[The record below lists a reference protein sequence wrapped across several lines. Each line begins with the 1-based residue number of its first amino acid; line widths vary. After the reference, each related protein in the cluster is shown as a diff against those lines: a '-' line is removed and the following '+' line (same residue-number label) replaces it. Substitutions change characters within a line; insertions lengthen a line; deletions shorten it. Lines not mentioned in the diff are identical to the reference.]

1 MKVNLGFGAHNSH
14 DWDRVLAGDFSHPPA
29 TPDWECVQG
38 TLAIADLAE
47 PLGFDG
53 IWMPEH
59 CGTPYGMTP
68 NPIQALSYF
77 AGRTER
83 VSLGTFVVVAP
94 WWHPVR
100 LAHQIAYLDILSN
113 GRYTTIGIGR
123 GVSKGEFDAVG
134 VPREESRQ
142 RFNETLDILQ
152 LALSGERFSY
162 EGEIFTVPEMSLRP
176 EPQSR
181 DLFSRIY
188 SSSSTAESLEI
199 LARRG
204 MVPLFVGNKPIE
216 DAGREV
222 QQVNTFRKEEGLP
235 PCQPK
240 NVMFMYCTPN
250 ADDAAKTEEWIW
262 TANRDV
268 TVHYGFADASN
279 FKGVKGY
286 EAYAAREAAATAV
299 LASSVTGDD
308 KGKSKTPGYHAS
320 NLLIGTPEE
329 IFKRIKRRPG
339 SVLVLRA
346 HHRPAVRHH
355 AIRGGDGKHRAV
367 RQGGAARRP
376 PNGGAA
382 APRGA
387 PGERAGMT
395 SSDCQPTETP
405 DDIDIPALREKYR
418 QRARKAAAR
427 RRFQAVRRTRGRLRG
442 LLRDRP
448 ALAAAGPRADLGGHR
463 RRRARRRLRR
473 PAVRRPPEEGRRRR
487 CPDHR
492 AGRRLRRRLVLE
504 PLSRHPV
511 RQRILL
517 LHTAA
522 RRARLHAE
530 QEVRRRHRD
539 LRALPAHRK
548 AFRALRF
555 RDLVHPGAAIC
566 GGTRRSSAGGS
577 APTATTTS
585 GPGSWSWPRALS
597 PAETAGHPGNQ
608 ELQGAQ
614 LPLVAL
620 GLRLHRRRQL
630 PADWTSW
637 PTSASRSSAPAPPPS
652 R

>member
-1 MKVNLGFGAHNSH
+1 MKVNLGFGSHNSH
-14 DWDRVLAGDFSHPPA
+14 DWERVLAGDFSHPPA
-29 TPDWECVQG
+29 TPDWECVQA

-83 VSLGTFVVVAP
+83 ISLGTFVVVAP

-222 QQVNTFRKEEGLP
+222 QQVNIFRKEEGLP

-240 NVMFMYCTPN
+240 NVMFMYCTTGDP
-250 ADDAAKTEEWIW
+250 AKSEEWIW

-286 EAYAAREAAATAV
+286 EAYAAREASATAV
-299 LASSVTGDD
+299 LASSVTGDA
-308 KGKSKTPGYHAS
+308 KRSAPKTPGYHAS

-329 IFKRIKRRPG
+329 IFDRLTAAQKACSFSELTIVPQFGTMPHHEAMASTELFAKE
-339 SVLVLRA
+339 VL
-346 HHRPAVRHH
+346 PAVHEM
-355 AIRGGDGKHRAV
+355 D
-367 RQGGAARRP
+367 
-376 PNGGAA
+376 
-382 APRGA
+382 APLH
-387 PGERAGMT
+387 
-395 SSDCQPTETP
+395 
-405 DDIDIPALREKYR
+405 PA
-418 QRARKAAAR
+418 
-427 RRFQAVRRTRGRLRG
+427 
-442 LLRDRP
+442 
-448 ALAAAGPRADLGGHR
+448 
-463 RRRARRRLRR
+463 
-473 PAVRRPPEEGRRRR
+473 
-487 CPDHR
+487 
-492 AGRRLRRRLVLE
+492 
-504 PLSRHPV
+504 
-511 RQRILL
+511 
-517 LHTAA
+517 
-522 RRARLHAE
+522 
-530 QEVRRRHRD
+530 
-539 LRALPAHRK
+539 ALPEN
-548 AFRALRF
+548 AL
-555 RDLVHPGAAIC
+555 
-566 GGTRRSSAGGS
+566 T
-577 APTATTTS
+577 
-585 GPGSWSWPRALS
+585 
-597 PAETAGHPGNQ
+597 
-608 ELQGAQ
+608 
-614 LPLVAL
+614 
-620 GLRLHRRRQL
+620 
-630 PADWTSW
+630 
-637 PTSASRSSAPAPPPS
+637 
-652 R
+652 

>member
-1 MKVNLGFGAHNSH
+1 MKVNLGFGSHNSD
-14 DWDRVLAGDFSHPPA
+14 DWERVLAGDFSHSPA
-29 TPDWECVQG
+29 TPDWECVQA

-77 AGRTER
+77 AGRTEHI
-83 VSLGTFVVVAP
+83 SLGTFVVVAP

-176 EPQSR
+176 EPQSS

-222 QQVNTFRKEEGLP
+222 QKVNTFRKEEGLP

-240 NVMFMYCTPN
+240 NVMFMYCTTEDP
-250 ADDAAKTEEWIW
+250 AKSEEWIW

-286 EAYAAREAAATAV
+286 EAYAAREASATAV
-299 LASSVTGDD
+299 LASSVTGDA
-308 KGKSKTPGYHAS
+308 KSVPQKTPGYHAS

-329 IFKRIKRRPG
+329 IFKRISAAQEACSFSELTIVPQFGTMPYQEAMASTELFAKE
-339 SVLVLRA
+339 VL
-346 HHRPAVRHH
+346 PAVHEMEAPLH
-355 AIRGGDGKHRAV
+355 P
-367 RQGGAARRP
+367 AALP
-376 PNGGAA
+376 EN
-382 APRGA
+382 
-387 PGERAGMT
+387 
-395 SSDCQPTETP
+395 
-405 DDIDIPALREKYR
+405 
-418 QRARKAAAR
+418 
-427 RRFQAVRRTRGRLRG
+427 
-442 LLRDRP
+442 
-448 ALAAAGPRADLGGHR
+448 ALA
-463 RRRARRRLRR
+463 
-473 PAVRRPPEEGRRRR
+473 
-487 CPDHR
+487 
-492 AGRRLRRRLVLE
+492 
-504 PLSRHPV
+504 
-511 RQRILL
+511 
-517 LHTAA
+517 
-522 RRARLHAE
+522 
-530 QEVRRRHRD
+530 
-539 LRALPAHRK
+539 
-548 AFRALRF
+548 
-555 RDLVHPGAAIC
+555 
-566 GGTRRSSAGGS
+566 
-577 APTATTTS
+577 
-585 GPGSWSWPRALS
+585 
-597 PAETAGHPGNQ
+597 
-608 ELQGAQ
+608 
-614 LPLVAL
+614 
-620 GLRLHRRRQL
+620 
-630 PADWTSW
+630 
-637 PTSASRSSAPAPPPS
+637 
-652 R
+652 

>member
-1 MKVNLGFGAHNSH
+1 MKVNLGFGSHNSH
-14 DWDRVLAGDFSHPPA
+14 DWERVLAGDFSHPPA
-29 TPDWECVQG
+29 TPDADCVQA

-176 EPQSR
+176 EPQSS

-204 MVPLFVGNKPIE
+204 MVPLFVGNKPIQ

-222 QQVNTFRKEEGLP
+222 QKVNTFRAEEGLP

-240 NVMFMYCTPN
+240 NVMFMYCTTEDPGES
-250 ADDAAKTEEWIW
+250 EEWIW

-299 LASSVTGDD
+299 LASSVTGGAEPQ
-308 KGKSKTPGYHAS
+308 KGGPSKTPGYHAS

-329 IFKRIKRRPG
+329 IFKRISAAQEACSFCELTIVPQFGTMPYDESMASTRLFANE
-339 SVLVLRA
+339 VL
-346 HHRPAVRHH
+346 PAVQKMDAPLHP
-355 AIRGGDGKHRAV
+355 
-367 RQGGAARRP
+367 AALP
-376 PNGGAA
+376 EN
-382 APRGA
+382 
-387 PGERAGMT
+387 
-395 SSDCQPTETP
+395 
-405 DDIDIPALREKYR
+405 
-418 QRARKAAAR
+418 
-427 RRFQAVRRTRGRLRG
+427 
-442 LLRDRP
+442 
-448 ALAAAGPRADLGGHR
+448 ALA
-463 RRRARRRLRR
+463 
-473 PAVRRPPEEGRRRR
+473 
-487 CPDHR
+487 
-492 AGRRLRRRLVLE
+492 
-504 PLSRHPV
+504 
-511 RQRILL
+511 
-517 LHTAA
+517 
-522 RRARLHAE
+522 
-530 QEVRRRHRD
+530 
-539 LRALPAHRK
+539 
-548 AFRALRF
+548 
-555 RDLVHPGAAIC
+555 
-566 GGTRRSSAGGS
+566 
-577 APTATTTS
+577 
-585 GPGSWSWPRALS
+585 
-597 PAETAGHPGNQ
+597 
-608 ELQGAQ
+608 
-614 LPLVAL
+614 
-620 GLRLHRRRQL
+620 
-630 PADWTSW
+630 
-637 PTSASRSSAPAPPPS
+637 
-652 R
+652 

>member
-1 MKVNLGFGAHNSH
+1 MKVNLGFGSHNSH
-14 DWDRVLAGDFSHPPA
+14 DWDRVLAGDFANPPA
-29 TPDWECVQG
+29 VADAECVAA

-83 VSLGTFVVVAP
+83 VGLGTFVVVAP

-152 LALSGERFSY
+152 LAFSGERFSY

-176 EPQSR
+176 EPRSS

-250 ADDAAKTEEWIW
+250 SEDAAKSEEWIW

-286 EAYAAREAAATAV
+286 EAYAAREATATAV
-299 LASSVTGDD
+299 LASSVTGDVG
-308 KGKSKTPGYHAS
+308 KGGPSKTPGYHAS

-329 IFKRIKRRPG
+329 IYQRIAAAQEACSFCELTIVPQFGTMPYEDAMASTELFAKE
-339 SVLVLRA
+339 VL
-346 HHRPAVRHH
+346 PAVQKMDAPLH
-355 AIRGGDGKHRAV
+355 A
-367 RQGGAARRP
+367 
-376 PNGGAA
+376 
-382 APRGA
+382 
-387 PGERAGMT
+387 T
-395 SSDCQPTETP
+395 
-405 DDIDIPALREKYR
+405 ALPEN
-418 QRARKAAAR
+418 
-427 RRFQAVRRTRGRLRG
+427 
-442 LLRDRP
+442 
-448 ALAAAGPRADLGGHR
+448 ALA
-463 RRRARRRLRR
+463 
-473 PAVRRPPEEGRRRR
+473 
-487 CPDHR
+487 
-492 AGRRLRRRLVLE
+492 
-504 PLSRHPV
+504 
-511 RQRILL
+511 
-517 LHTAA
+517 
-522 RRARLHAE
+522 
-530 QEVRRRHRD
+530 
-539 LRALPAHRK
+539 
-548 AFRALRF
+548 
-555 RDLVHPGAAIC
+555 
-566 GGTRRSSAGGS
+566 
-577 APTATTTS
+577 
-585 GPGSWSWPRALS
+585 
-597 PAETAGHPGNQ
+597 
-608 ELQGAQ
+608 
-614 LPLVAL
+614 
-620 GLRLHRRRQL
+620 
-630 PADWTSW
+630 
-637 PTSASRSSAPAPPPS
+637 
-652 R
+652 

>member
-1 MKVNLGFGAHNSH
+1 MKVNLGFGSHNSH
-14 DWDRVLAGDFSHPPA
+14 DWDRVLAGNFADPPA

-176 EPQSR
+176 EPQSD

-222 QQVNTFRKEEGLP
+222 QKVNTFRKEEGLG

-240 NVMFMYCTPN
+240 NVMFMYCTT
-250 ADDAAKTEEWIW
+250 DDPGKSEEWIW

-286 EAYAAREAAATAV
+286 EAYAAREASATAV
-299 LASSVTGDD
+299 LASSVTGPEAGAA
-308 KGKSKTPGYHAS
+308 KGPSKTPGYHAS

-329 IFKRIKRRPG
+329 IFNRIQAAQRACSFCELTIVPQFGTMPYAEAMASTELFAKE
-339 SVLVLRA
+339 VL
-346 HHRPAVRHH
+346 PAVQKMEAPLHP
-355 AIRGGDGKHRAV
+355 
-367 RQGGAARRP
+367 AALP
-376 PNGGAA
+376 EN
-382 APRGA
+382 
-387 PGERAGMT
+387 
-395 SSDCQPTETP
+395 
-405 DDIDIPALREKYR
+405 
-418 QRARKAAAR
+418 
-427 RRFQAVRRTRGRLRG
+427 
-442 LLRDRP
+442 
-448 ALAAAGPRADLGGHR
+448 ALA
-463 RRRARRRLRR
+463 
-473 PAVRRPPEEGRRRR
+473 
-487 CPDHR
+487 
-492 AGRRLRRRLVLE
+492 
-504 PLSRHPV
+504 
-511 RQRILL
+511 
-517 LHTAA
+517 
-522 RRARLHAE
+522 
-530 QEVRRRHRD
+530 
-539 LRALPAHRK
+539 
-548 AFRALRF
+548 
-555 RDLVHPGAAIC
+555 
-566 GGTRRSSAGGS
+566 
-577 APTATTTS
+577 
-585 GPGSWSWPRALS
+585 
-597 PAETAGHPGNQ
+597 
-608 ELQGAQ
+608 
-614 LPLVAL
+614 
-620 GLRLHRRRQL
+620 
-630 PADWTSW
+630 
-637 PTSASRSSAPAPPPS
+637 
-652 R
+652 

>member
-1 MKVNLGFGAHNSH
+1 MKVNLGFGSHNSN
-14 DWDRVLAGDFSHPPA
+14 DWERVLAGDFSQPA
-29 TPDWECVQG
+29 ATADWECVQS

-162 EGEIFTVPEMSLRP
+162 EGDIYLVPEMSLRP
-176 EPQSR
+176 EPPSS

-240 NVMFMYCTPN
+240 NVMFMYCTTEDP
-250 ADDAAKTEEWIW
+250 AKSEEWIW

-286 EAYAAREAAATAV
+286 EAYAAREASATAV
-299 LASSVTGDD
+299 LASSVTGSETSAA
-308 KGKSKTPGYHAS
+308 KGGQPKTPGYHAS

-329 IFKRIKRRPG
+329 IFKRISAAQEACSFCELTIVPQFGTMPYPEAMASTELFAKE
-339 SVLVLRA
+339 VL
-346 HHRPAVRHH
+346 PAVQ
-355 AIRGGDGKHRAV
+355 KM
-367 RQGGAARRP
+367 
-376 PNGGAA
+376 A
-382 APRGA
+382 APLH
-387 PGERAGMT
+387 
-395 SSDCQPTETP
+395 
-405 DDIDIPALREKYR
+405 PAALPEN
-418 QRARKAAAR
+418 
-427 RRFQAVRRTRGRLRG
+427 
-442 LLRDRP
+442 
-448 ALAAAGPRADLGGHR
+448 ALA
-463 RRRARRRLRR
+463 
-473 PAVRRPPEEGRRRR
+473 
-487 CPDHR
+487 
-492 AGRRLRRRLVLE
+492 
-504 PLSRHPV
+504 
-511 RQRILL
+511 
-517 LHTAA
+517 
-522 RRARLHAE
+522 
-530 QEVRRRHRD
+530 
-539 LRALPAHRK
+539 
-548 AFRALRF
+548 
-555 RDLVHPGAAIC
+555 
-566 GGTRRSSAGGS
+566 
-577 APTATTTS
+577 
-585 GPGSWSWPRALS
+585 
-597 PAETAGHPGNQ
+597 
-608 ELQGAQ
+608 
-614 LPLVAL
+614 
-620 GLRLHRRRQL
+620 
-630 PADWTSW
+630 
-637 PTSASRSSAPAPPPS
+637 
-652 R
+652 

>member
-1 MKVNLGFGAHNSH
+1 MKCNLGFGAHNSH
-14 DWDRVLAGDFSHPPA
+14 DWERVLAGDFGHPPA

-240 NVMFMYCTPN
+240 NVMFMYCTTEDP
-250 ADDAAKTEEWIW
+250 AKSEEWIW

-299 LASSVTGDD
+299 LASSVTGDA
-308 KGKSKTPGYHAS
+308 KGPSKTPGYHAS

-329 IFKRIKRRPG
+329 IFNRISAAQESCSFCELTIVPQFGTMRYEDAMASTRLFAKE
-339 SVLVLRA
+339 VL
-346 HHRPAVRHH
+346 PAVQKMEAPLHP
-355 AIRGGDGKHRAV
+355 
-367 RQGGAARRP
+367 AALP
-376 PNGGAA
+376 EN
-382 APRGA
+382 
-387 PGERAGMT
+387 
-395 SSDCQPTETP
+395 
-405 DDIDIPALREKYR
+405 
-418 QRARKAAAR
+418 
-427 RRFQAVRRTRGRLRG
+427 
-442 LLRDRP
+442 
-448 ALAAAGPRADLGGHR
+448 ALA
-463 RRRARRRLRR
+463 
-473 PAVRRPPEEGRRRR
+473 
-487 CPDHR
+487 
-492 AGRRLRRRLVLE
+492 
-504 PLSRHPV
+504 
-511 RQRILL
+511 
-517 LHTAA
+517 
-522 RRARLHAE
+522 
-530 QEVRRRHRD
+530 
-539 LRALPAHRK
+539 
-548 AFRALRF
+548 
-555 RDLVHPGAAIC
+555 
-566 GGTRRSSAGGS
+566 
-577 APTATTTS
+577 
-585 GPGSWSWPRALS
+585 
-597 PAETAGHPGNQ
+597 
-608 ELQGAQ
+608 
-614 LPLVAL
+614 
-620 GLRLHRRRQL
+620 
-630 PADWTSW
+630 
-637 PTSASRSSAPAPPPS
+637 
-652 R
+652 